1 MTLTESV
8 TPVDYLRAVL
18 QRWRL
23 VALIVALCAATAL
36 AVSLS
41 SEKLYDAT
49 ALLLLR
55 TQEPTDAL
63 NSTGGGSSRDPERD
77 LNTEVELIKV
87 GPTADLVRATLE
99 LDRSRDDLLDQVEV
113 TTSSTS
119 DLVELRVR
127 DPDPVLAA
135 RIANSFADAYVQS
148 RVDSARERYREAAD
162 LAKRQLLALSSAER
176 ATAQGVEL
184 QARQRD
190 LAIAAGL
197 QTGGAKVVRSASVP
211 TTASQPRPKT
221 TTAIGLFLGLV
232 LGIGAALALNL
243 IDRRMK
249 NELEVEQL
257 FDMPILAA
265 IPRPARRTTGFD
277 DPAQREAYGLL
288 AANLR
293 LGSVENDNDVIM
305 ITSPSPGDGKT
316 SVTIG
321 VARAYARLGL
331 SVVVIEADLR
341 RPSFA
346 RYADVSHSTG
356 VTGVLAGS
364 TLDSALLWL
373 DADTLYQS
381 AGNASVRGAIGIL
394 PAGTVPKNPQRAL
407 SDPKMRLLV
416 DATRQMA
423 DIVLVDSAPLGTV
436 NDATILAPLVDT
448 IALVARLN
456 HTTKDAARRAVRTV
470 ENVSTRALG
479 VIVTDAGA
487 PERHVYESSNSAAAP
502 TGVLA
507 ARGAQSRG

>member
-1 MTLTESV
+1 MTPTESL

-63 NSTGGGSSRDPERD
+63 NSTGGGSSRNPERD

-87 GPTADLVRATLE
+87 GPTANLVRATLG

-135 RIANSFADAYVQS
+135 RIANSFADVYVQS
-148 RVDSARERYREAAD
+148 RLDSARERYREAAD

-190 LAIAAGL
+190 LAIAGGL

-232 LGIGAALALNL
+232 LGIGAALALSL

-277 DPAQREAYGLL
+277 DPAQGEAYGLL

-293 LGSVENDNDVIM
+293 LGSVENDNNVIM

-346 RYADVSHSTG
+346 RYADVSHSIG

-373 DADTLYQS
+373 DADTLYPS
-381 AGNASVRGAIGIL
+381 AGNASGAIGIL
-394 PAGTVPKNPQRAL
+394 PAGTVPKNPQRTL

-416 DATRQMA
+416 DATRLMA

-470 ENVSTRALG
+470 ENVSTPALG

-487 PERHVYESSNSAAAP
+487 PERNVYESSNSAAAP